1 MASSHCP
8 DLILLDLSLPGM
20 DGTEVIRRLR
30 EWSGTP
36 ILVVSARDQEEEKV
50 RAFDLGAD
58 DYITKP
64 FGTSELLARIR
75 AARRHANQL
84 AAERALVSPSY
95 EYQDFRIDFERRAVT
110 VGGKEIHLTQNEY
123 KIVERL
129 ARQPAACSP
138 IPPCCT
144 ISGARTRARTTRS
157 CASIWR
163 ISAVSWRKTRRS
175 RTIS

>member
-1 MASSHCP
+1 MPNHEKILVVEDEATILRVLETILAANGYQVIAAENGQQALSMASSHCP
-8 DLILLDLSLPGM
+8 DLILLDLGLPGM

-110 VGGKEIHLTQNEY
+110 VGVYVIHLTQTES
-123 KIVERL
+123 KSV
-129 ARQPAACSP
+129 
-138 IPPCCT
+138 
-144 ISGARTRARTTRS
+144 
-157 CASIWR
+157 
-163 ISAVSWRKTRRS
+163 
-175 RTIS
+175 

>member
-1 MASSHCP
+1 MPNHEKILVVEDEATILRVLETILAANGYQVIAAENGQQALSMASSHCP
-8 DLILLDLSLPGM
+8 DLILLDLGLPGM

-84 AAERALVSPSY
+84 AAERSAGLPVV
-95 EYQDFRIDFERRAVT
+95 R
-110 VGGKEIHLTQNEY
+110 
-123 KIVERL
+123 
-129 ARQPAACSP
+129 
-138 IPPCCT
+138 
-144 ISGARTRARTTRS
+144 ISGFPHRL
-157 CASIWR
+157 
-163 ISAVSWRKTRRS
+163 
-175 RTIS
+175 